1 MASSMS
7 ATLPP
12 DMMSLRV
19 SRAEEI
25 AQGIFQFELRHAE
38 NAELPAFTCGSHISV
53 RTPGGLLRKYS
64 LSNDPAERDRYVI
77 AVRREAN
84 SRGGSESMARDLK
97 AGDELSVSAP
107 RNDFPLVKSPAG
119 YVLVAGGIGITPIIS
134 MIRHLKHDA
143 ASRFKL
149 YYLTRSPKATAFLD
163 ELSGP
168 EYRGKVVI
176 HHDGGD
182 PHKAFDLWPVF
193 EQPRG
198 HFYCC
203 GPRGLMEAVR
213 DMSGHWPSSA
223 AHFEAFTEAEARRES
238 DKSFR
243 VKLARSGATID
254 VPPGTTILEA
264 IRASGYDAASSCES
278 GTCGTCRTRL
288 LAGEADHRDLVL
300 ADYEKSSNIMICV
313 SRALTDEIEIDR

>member
-1 MASSMS
+1 MS
-7 ATLPP
+7 ATLPSE
-12 DMMSLRV
+12 MMSLRV
-19 SRAEEI
+19 SHAEEI
-25 AQGIFQFELRHAE
+25 AQDIFLFELRHTEKAD
-38 NAELPAFTCGSHISV
+38 LPAFTGGSHISV

-77 AVRREAN
+77 AVRRESN

-149 YYLTRSPKATAFLD
+149 YYLTRSPEATAFLD

-300 ADYEKSSNIMICV
+300 AEYEKSSNIMICV